1 LFQCY
6 DYIIYYCPINITIIK
21 IIANSYR
28 MNTTLIAKN
37 PLTACHNVHLPGQLK
52 NRAFMS
58 QLPAPKSRESSGQGR
73 RVKMKGDTALKARVV
88 EGRRRRGKKE
98 DGKEEGLTAGGA
110 GTSGEAARTLEKSW
124 RQPAHSLPHQYPL
137 SWSQQMAAL
146 QASLRQ
152 GHVGQSLLLFVC
164 GCAVN

>member
-1 LFQCY
+1 
-6 DYIIYYCPINITIIK
+6 
-21 IIANSYR
+21 
-28 MNTTLIAKN
+28 
-37 PLTACHNVHLPGQLK
+37 
-52 NRAFMS
+52 
-58 QLPAPKSRESSGQGR
+58 
-73 RVKMKGDTALKARVV
+73 MKGDTALKARVV

-98 DGKEEGLTAGGA
+98 DGKEEGLTAGGV

-164 GCAVN
+164 GCAERLELLPTVQRIVELLTDCQSVSAQLV